1 MLTEKE
7 KAAQG
12 LFYDANYDKEL
23 LDERSYCKALCYEYN
38 QLHPSKFEERTDLI
52 RKILGTAKGP
62 FLIEQP
68 FLCDYGYNIE
78 IGKNFFANHY
88 CTILDA
94 TCSGTFPGSSALPR
108 PRSRYRI
115 S

>member
-38 QLHPSKFEERTDLI
+38 QLHPAKTEERTNLI
-52 RKILGTAKGP
+52 RTLFGKTNGS

-68 FLCDYGYNIE
+68 FMCDYGYNML
-78 IGKNFFANHY
+78 
-88 CTILDA
+88 C
-94 TCSGTFPGSSALPR
+94 CPG
-108 PRSRYRI
+108 
-115 S
+115 